1 MIWRSTSVCYHT
13 WVVWWSDVC
22 MFQLFNHRRP
32 SKSRDAPCVRPY
44 ARCITGFVFFL
55 FCDKNVLSLKNGPY
69 SSATCDSGHGIRIL
83 QNCILNAAK
92 SLSVGS
98 PVTAL
103 PGLRVIPGIGWEE
116 RGRNRGNRNGG
127 SSSAWLVYG
136 RPWASLFLQLLRSS
150 LFCTTCGLC
159 DAMMSVLLFLS
170 SWLDG

>member
-1 MIWRSTSVCYHT
+1 MSACFSCLIIGVRPNPV
-13 WVVWWSDVC
+13 
-22 MFQLFNHRRP
+22 MHRAYGRTHGA
-32 SKSRDAPCVRPY
+32 SRDL
-44 ARCITGFVFFL
+44 FFL

-127 SSSAWLVYG
+127 SSSA
-136 RPWASLFLQLLRSS
+136 
-150 LFCTTCGLC
+150 
-159 DAMMSVLLFLS
+159 
-170 SWLDG
+170 